1 VRPPLMLRPLA
12 LSALLLAAS
21 LASAQP
27 PAAPAAK
34 GSGKWTQRVAAG
46 KDVWATLQTSEGD
59 IVVRLFSK
67 AAPQTVASFVGVA
80 SGEKEWR
87 HPVTGAV
94 SRTPLYEGV
103 IFHRVIPGFMIQ
115 GGDPAGT
122 GSGNPG
128 FNVPDEFNNGYAY
141 DRPGLLGMA
150 NVGQPNTNG
159 SQFFITVAPAA
170 HLTNRHT
177 IFGEVVS
184 GYETVVKISE
194 VPTARGNRPVTPVTL
209 QKVILSETLPKAK
222 APGAAKKASKAK
234 TAVPK
239 GAAASPKP

>member
-1 VRPPLMLRPLA
+1 MLRPLA

-34 GSGKWTQRVAAG
+34 GSGKWTQRVATG

-94 SRTPLYEGV
+94 SRAPLYEGV

-128 FNVPDEFNNGYAY
+128 FYVPDEFQSGRRF
-141 DRPGLLGMA
+141 DRQGLLAMA
-150 NVGQPNTNG
+150 NAGPNTGG
-159 SQFFITVAPAA
+159 SQFFITVAPTP
-170 HLTNRHT
+170 HLTNHHT
-177 IFGEVVS
+177 LFGEVVA
-184 GYETVVKISE
+184 GYENVVKISE
-194 VPTARGNRPVTPVTL
+194 VPSARGNRPVTPVTIK
-209 QKVILSETLPKAK
+209 KVVLSDKAPKAAK
-222 APGAAKKASKAK
+222 ATASRPKKAAK
-234 TAVPK
+234 P
-239 GAAASPKP
+239 